1 MSDWLKQDGITV
13 SSEMDGRASLSRMAC
28 PDHHGE
34 ELIFTF
40 DWSAEDAAALDNPEI
55 QIVWREPF
63 CDMLYAWQPLCCT
76 DKTQRITWTGPLFTK
91 TAISAPVMGY
101 YNDRDNNVLT
111 CAASELKKDLGWLF
125 AIEEETGDLRC
136 GFVIP
141 LLPFGPVH
149 HYTLRVLLIREP
161 LPFHQAL
168 DQVRCWWEDTCDV
181 HPAAVPE
188 AAREPMYSTWYDFHQ
203 VLSDKELEEECRRG
217 AEIGLRSII
226 VDDGWQTEDT
236 GRGYGFC
243 GDWEIAKSKFPDM
256 KAHVARVHALGMKYL
271 IWYTVPFI
279 GIHAKNRAR
288 FEDKFLCMDGT
299 NGVLDPRYPEVRE
312 FLKNTYLTALKEW
325 DLDGFKL
332 DFIDWFSVRGRAEQ
346 KPGMDFL
353 CVQDALD
360 FMMKDILAT
369 LRSVKPDILI
379 EFRQAYIGPN
389 MRQYG
394 NMFRVGDCPNNFV
407 KNRVGITDLRMLSG
421 QSAVHS
427 DMLMWHPEESPEN
440 CAIQMENVIFG
451 VLQLSVRLDQQ
462 SPEQLE
468 LIRFWIDFMEK
479 NRHILLDTPLIPEN
493 PQFLYPVLRA
503 EDGRRTIIGRYAT
516 TASIALDASRFDD
529 VTLVNATKQE
539 ETVLRF
545 TEGEGRYDVELLDYR
560 GRTVGH
566 THVEA
571 KADGT
576 ALIRIPAAGLAVF
589 HRG

>member
-1 MSDWLKQDGITV
+1 MSDWLNQDGFTISGDLEGKASITPQT
-13 SSEMDGRASLSRMAC
+13 L
-28 PDHHGE
+28 PDHHGT
-34 ELIFTF
+34 ELTFTF
-40 DWSAEDAAALDNPEI
+40 DWKAEDAAALDNPEI
-55 QIVWREPF
+55 RIIWREPF

-76 DKTQRITWTGPLFTK
+76 DKTQRITWNGPLYTK

-101 YNDRDNNVLT
+101 YNDLDKNVLT

-141 LLPFGPVH
+141 LLPFGPVC

-161 LPFHQAL
+161 LPFYQAL
-168 DQVRCWWEDTCDV
+168 DQVRLWWEDTCDV
-181 HPAAVPE
+181 HPASVP
-188 AAREPMYSTWYDFHQ
+188 AAGKQPLYSTWYNFHQ
-203 VLSDKELEEECRRG
+203 ALSDKELEEECRR
-217 AEIGLRSII
+217 AAALGLRSII

-236 GRGYGFC
+236 SRGYGFC
-243 GDWEIAKSKFPDM
+243 GDWEVARSKFPDM
-256 KAHVARVHALGMKYL
+256 KAHVARVHALGMNYM

-288 FEDKFLCMDGT
+288 FEDKFLCMDGP

-312 FLKNTYLTALKEW
+312 FLKNTYVTALREW

-332 DFIDWFSVRGRAEQ
+332 DFIDWFSLSGRAVQ

-360 FMMKDILAT
+360 FMMKDILSS
-369 LRSVKPDILI
+369 LRAIKPDILI

-394 NMFRVGDCPNNFV
+394 NLFRVGDCPNNFV

-421 QSAVHS
+421 DSAIHA
-427 DMLMWHPEESPEN
+427 DMLMWNPNESPVN
-440 CAIQMENVIFG
+440 CAIQIENVLFG

-468 LIRFWIDFMEK
+468 LIRFWIDFMDK
-479 NRHILLDTPLIPEN
+479 NRRLLLDTPLIPEN
-493 PQFLYPVLRA
+493 PQFLYPLLRA
-503 EDGRRTIIGRYAT
+503 EEDGRTIIGRYAT
-516 TASIALDASRFDD
+516 TAAVTLDAARFND
-529 VTLVNATKQE
+529 VTIVNATKSE
-539 ETVLRF
+539 ETLLRF
-545 TEGEGRYDVELLDYR
+545 TAGDGRYAVELLDHCGR
-560 GRTVGH
+560 PAGRTAVA
-566 THVEA
+566 A

-576 ALIRIPAAGLAVF
+576 ALLRIPAAGLAVMKKA
-589 HRG
+589 